1 MRGRAI
7 CVPMMTLLLTMALC
21 GCVSSEEESN
31 LTLQLRSDFLA
42 MEGCTGAVTLTA
54 DYGQRVYEYTAEF
67 SGTEKEGYT
76 IVLTSPEEVAGITA
90 LIQSG
95 QTYLTYDD
103 IRLETGPLDDQGLS
117 PLDALPA
124 LVRAMQTGYIAE
136 TGSELLG
143 DTDTLRLC
151 CRDPDQP
158 AGKGLETVLWFD
170 KAGKTLV
177 QGELRLDGATAVRCA
192 FSSFTLLENTD

>member
-1 MRGRAI
+1 
-7 CVPMMTLLLTMALC
+7 MMTLLLTMALC
-21 GCVSSEEESN
+21 GCVSSEEESD

-124 LVRAMQTGYIAE
+124 LVKAMQTGYIAE

>member
-1 MRGRAI
+1 
-7 CVPMMTLLLTMALC
+7 MMTLLLTMALC
-21 GCVSSEEESN
+21 GCVSSEEESD

-42 MEGCTGAVTLTA
+42 IEGCTGAVTLTA

-143 DTDTLRLC
+143 DKDTLRLC

>member
-1 MRGRAI
+1 
-7 CVPMMTLLLTMALC
+7 MMTLLLTMALC

>member
-1 MRGRAI
+1 
-7 CVPMMTLLLTMALC
+7 
-21 GCVSSEEESN
+21 
-31 LTLQLRSDFLA
+31 

-143 DTDTLRLC
+143 DKDTLRLC

>member
-1 MRGRAI
+1 
-7 CVPMMTLLLTMALC
+7 
-21 GCVSSEEESN
+21 
-31 LTLQLRSDFLA
+31 
-42 MEGCTGAVTLTA
+42 
-54 DYGQRVYEYTAEF
+54 
-67 SGTEKEGYT
+67 
-76 IVLTSPEEVAGITA
+76 
-90 LIQSG
+90 
-95 QTYLTYDD
+95 
-103 IRLETGPLDDQGLS
+103 
-117 PLDALPA
+117 
-124 LVRAMQTGYIAE
+124 MQTGYIAE

-143 DTDTLRLC
+143 DKDTLRLC

>member
-1 MRGRAI
+1 
-7 CVPMMTLLLTMALC
+7 MMTLLLTMALC
-21 GCVSSEEESN
+21 GCVSSEEESD

-124 LVRAMQTGYIAE
+124 LVRAMQTGYIPE

-143 DTDTLRLC
+143 DKDTLRLC

-177 QGELRLDGATAVRCA
+177 QGELRLDGATAVRCE

>member
-1 MRGRAI
+1 
-7 CVPMMTLLLTMALC
+7 MMTLLLTMALC
-21 GCVSSEEESN
+21 GCVSSEEESD

-143 DTDTLRLC
+143 DKDTLRLC

>member
-1 MRGRAI
+1 
-7 CVPMMTLLLTMALC
+7 MMTLLLTMALC
-21 GCVSSEEESN
+21 GCVSAEEESD

-143 DTDTLRLC
+143 DKDTLRLC

>member
-1 MRGRAI
+1 
-7 CVPMMTLLLTMALC
+7 MMTLLLTMALC
-21 GCVSSEEESN
+21 GCVSAEEESD

-42 MEGCTGAVTLTA
+42 MEGCTGTVTLTA